1 MSLYLKY
8 RPEDL
13 SQIKGNEAIVTPLRN
28 MLEDIESCPHSFLL
42 YGPTGCGKTTIA
54 RIIAKR
60 LGCVGEDLQ
69 EVDIG
74 DYRGI
79 DTIRDIRRN
88 SMFSPMDGNARVW
101 IMDEAHKMT
110 GDAMNA
116 LLKILEE
123 PPPHVYFV
131 LCTTEPQKLLPTI
144 RGRCQQFQ
152 VLPLTETQM
161 RGLLRKIIKEEGES
175 LENEVIDQIITNTNG
190 LPRNALQL
198 LEQVFCVPKEMRL
211 EVAQKFEAETAQAI
225 DLCRALLK
233 NAGWGEIRGILQG
246 LKGQDAESIRR
257 VVLGYCQSVLLN
269 EDKAIC
275 GLILEEFITPFYDSG
290 FPQLVYACYSVTK
303 NR

>member
-1 MSLYLKY
+1 
-8 RPEDL
+8 
-13 SQIKGNEAIVTPLRN
+13 
-28 MLEDIESCPHSFLL
+28 
-42 YGPTGCGKTTIA
+42 
-54 RIIAKR
+54 
-60 LGCVGEDLQ
+60 
-69 EVDIG
+69 
-74 DYRGI
+74 
-79 DTIRDIRRN
+79 
-88 SMFSPMDGNARVW
+88 MFSPMDGNARVW